1 MKGKEM
7 RKVQVGI
14 DLGTTN
20 TLACCR
26 VKGKLKLIKF
36 KGGNMLPSVLY
47 VDKQEDGSVKEIV
60 GKSARIKGNED
71 PDNCISSSKT
81 YIGLTG
87 ASKMTWTCHDKTYSP
102 TDVAARILEEVHK
115 KVRATY
121 DLEADDVVQAV
132 ITIPAYFTST
142 QSDETKRAGE
152 RAGMEVLRIITEP
165 VAAAVAAADEIEG
178 KIFVVDLGG
187 GTFDV
192 SVLNIGEKYET
203 LEIGGERKLG
213 GDDFDDL
220 LVGYFLKYIED
231 DLMIDF
237 STLESSGLDYKS
249 YHSMMAKVRS
259 AAVELKEELSDCD
272 EADVDIP
279 GLFEYGDHKQY
290 NFSMSMTR
298 DEFNDLCAP
307 LFARIIRVIDDT
319 VKKSRKFKKEELK
332 KIFLVGGSCYIPKI
346 QEDVE
351 AYFGMASD
359 ATLNKGTQVAERAG
373 KIADAWDGFAT
384 DKDRVDPFADKLQD
398 IISHAMGIEILGRH
412 GESEFSEILAE
423 GSSYPCKVKSEYQ
436 TAYDDQETV
445 IIKVYEKTDSD
456 ASDFIDRNEAAFDF
470 YGSFELCGIKP
481 APAGTTPIEVT
492 FDYDHSRTL
501 NVTAEDTKNK
511 IAQTVELHK
520 GERINDAN
528 GVQSTDFYLLLD
540 VSASMQGKKIAEAKK
555 ASVKL
560 IQEILDLSVHRLG
573 IITFG
578 FRDKLLCGLTKDKG
592 QLMYAIDRVE
602 IDGNTNMNSAITH
615 AKDELIH
622 SGNKKA
628 IIIITDGAPNS
639 KTASAKAAEEARD
652 NGIAIATIGV
662 QGADTDYLRQLSAD
676 DNLNFM
682 VSNISQLAET
692 FGQAVENLLRK

>member
-1 MKGKEM
+1 M

-71 PDNCISSSKT
+71 PDNCIFSSKT

-87 ASKMTWTCHDKTYSP
+87 ASKMTWTCHGKTYSP

-115 KVRATY
+115 KVRVTY

-231 DLMIDF
+231 DLMMDF

-249 YHSMMAKVRS
+249 YHSMMAKIRS

-279 GLFEYGDHKQY
+279 SLFEYGDHKQY
-290 NFSMSMTR
+290 DFSMSMTR
-298 DEFNDLCAP
+298 DEFNDLCEP
-307 LFARIIRVIDDT
+307 LFVRIIRVIDDT

-359 ATLNKGTQVAERAG
+359 ATLNKGTQVAEGAG

-384 DKDRVDPFADKLQD
+384 DKERVDPFADKLQD

-456 ASDFIDRNEAAFDF
+456 ASDFIDRNEASFDF

-481 APAGTTPIEVT
+481 APAGATPIEVT

-501 NVTAEDTKNK
+501 NVTAEDMKNK

-520 GERINDAN
+520 GERLNDAN
-528 GVQSTDFYLLLD
+528 TVQSTDFYLLLD
-540 VSASMQGKKIAEAKK
+540 VSASMRGKKIAEAKK
-555 ASVKL
+555 ASAKL

-592 QLMYAIDRVE
+592 QLLYAIDRVE

-615 AKDELIH
+615 AKDELLH
-622 SGNKKA
+622 SVNKKA
-628 IIIITDGAPNS
+628 IIIITDGVPNS

-682 VSNISQLAET
+682 VNNISQLSET